1 MRSVSFLFLPGE
13 AQLSIVSAVIA
24 VLVAAIHLFI
34 VWLEMFAWESRG
46 PKVFRGLPKDMFA
59 PTKAMAA
66 NQGLYNGFLAA
77 GLIWSLMISNPV
89 WQSHIAL
96 FFFGCVAAAG
106 IYGAVTVSRRIFYV
120 QALPALLGIVSLMF

>member
-1 MRSVSFLFLPGE
+1 MRSVSFLFLLGE

-77 GLIWSLMISNPV
+77 GPIWSLMISNPV

>member
-1 MRSVSFLFLPGE
+1 MSFLFLLGE

-77 GLIWSLMISNPV
+77 GPIWSLMISNPV